1 MVELKILEHY
11 EKERK
16 EVEYC
21 VNHPWR
27 KAFAHCANCGRPF
40 CYACLIQYKNRY
52 YCEECFVKLFGEEVQ
67 KKKQKKEILYATL
80 SAVLL
85 LLAFLIY
92 IFVERDIVKNVIQ
105 RLLNRDQTLINDL
118 FQNYTIYTITMIEI
132 FILPF
137 LAISI
142 LMQSRWSFRIGSF
155 LLVVFFATFAYYG
168 LTIQSSTVQLYFI
181 LICILLF
188 FSVIGLAMSKELYS
202 PIYSRRESYFIS

>member
-1 MVELKILEHY
+1 MVELKILKYY

-21 VNHPWR
+21 INHPWR

-40 CYACLIQYKNRY
+40 CYACLVQYKGKY

-67 KKKQKKEILYATL
+67 KKKQKKEVFYATF
-80 SAVLL
+80 SAILL
-85 LLAFLIY
+85 LLTFLFYIY
-92 IFVERDIVKNVIQ
+92 IESSIVVNVIQ
-105 RLLNRDQTLINDL
+105 RFLNKDPTLLTDL
-118 FQNYTIYTITMIEI
+118 LQNYIVYAITMLEI

-142 LMQSRWSFRIGSF
+142 LIQSKWSFRIGSF

-168 LTIQSSTVQLYFI
+168 FTLQPLFI
-181 LICILLF
+181 PLSIFLF
-188 FSVIGLAMSKELYS
+188 FSIIGLAMSKELYS
-202 PIYSRRESYFIS
+202 PVYSKRESYFIS